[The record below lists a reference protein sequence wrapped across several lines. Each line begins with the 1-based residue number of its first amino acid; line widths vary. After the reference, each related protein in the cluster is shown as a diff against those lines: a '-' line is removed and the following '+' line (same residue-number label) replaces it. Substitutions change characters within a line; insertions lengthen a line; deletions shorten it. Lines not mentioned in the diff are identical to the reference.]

1 MKDVGGPHHPRSGRD
16 VLRTFC
22 DSWPNSRQNRAACV
36 AAPAAYTLRYVFPVL
51 LWIHAPGP
59 VRRDE
64 CVGDFGSGVLP
75 EGGLP
80 RGEDCRRG
88 AGGAR
93 LRSDGTYVLE
103 LRGADKSGV
112 VQAGYFNP
120 KSIHVSRA
128 IWMRGAEGLQVVVE
142 LNDVGYPGATYVL
155 EHDAKEDRLVG
166 KYNQPQMG
174 QTFDVDFVRQKK
186 FP

>member
-1 MKDVGGPHHPRSGRD
+1 MLGR
-16 VLRTFC
+16 
-22 DSWPNSRQNRAACV
+22 W
-36 AAPAAYTLRYVFPVL
+36 
-51 LWIHAPGP
+51 
-59 VRRDE
+59 
-64 CVGDFGSGVLP
+64 
-75 EGGLP
+75 
-80 RGEDCRRG
+80 
-88 AGGAR
+88 

-112 VQAGYFNP
+112 VQAAYFNP

-155 EHDAKEDRLVG
+155 SLDATEDRLVG
-166 KYNQPQMG
+166 KYNQPQMQ